1 MGRIDSELDTI
12 KTHRYGEEVRMAIHD
27 ALDKLEKTSGG
38 SSNNAF
44 KNVAININ
52 TNGVVTAKHM
62 TLEEE
67 IKYSKVNESYW
78 GEIDKTTNTSYKSS
92 KHLYNLIQEGEFDPS
107 DYSTLD
113 LTCCPWGIGYSNAGS
128 VGGSFLMRSGENLEE
143 RDSGYLSRLE
153 IISYGKHNNPFSIS
167 ILDITNATTR
177 VPPKHRLMGMC
188 GGDSSGRVI
197 SLANYDNGA
206 GITRDSLSVSL
217 NSSTYTPLLYFE
229 YNNTRIAI
237 TTIHMWNRKK
247 RSWKSYSNFLEFE
260 PEEGYDYKD
269 YYVYKIYFSIYF
281 RDKTGNLV
289 WRGSNGII
297 MPLGLCDHNE
307 VLDNSYFGAATDV
320 LPIPVWNAIGDGG
333 DMATND
339 GSPTTST
346 NAIPVAITSSMNYSG
361 AGMRCWGRYSNA
373 EHEYEIK
380 NKLYSEDNLKYKCT
394 PICQY
399 TNSGITAE
407 LEINSHL
414 PGSTSSGV
422 SLSVPIIYEFEDYD
436 QNDPNINVNDIKN
449 RWIEMI
455 NHEIA
460 FFGLPFQWGT
470 ESFGEFGDAS
480 VYIPIFDEHL
490 ITTGDYEN
498 GSDSLALPNA
508 KWHNVFDNSMPAYDP
523 FYQPEEVNS

>member
-1 MGRIDSELDTI
+1 MGRIDSELNTI

-38 SSNNAF
+38 SSNKAF

-78 GEIDKTTNTSYKSS
+78 GEIDKTTDKSYKSS
-92 KHLYNLIQEGEFDPS
+92 KRLSNLIQEGTFDPS
-107 DYSTLD
+107 NYSTLD

-128 VGGSFLMRSGENLEE
+128 VGGSFLMRSGENLDE
-143 RDSGYLSRLE
+143 RDPGYLSRLE

-167 ILDITNATTR
+167 INTISNATTR
-177 VPPKHRLMGMC
+177 VPPKHRLTGMC
-188 GGDSSGRVI
+188 EGASNGDVI
-197 SLANYDNGA
+197 SLANYDNGIPIPR
-206 GITRDSLSVSL
+206 GTSG
-217 NSSTYTPLLYFE
+217 NSSQYKPLLYFE
-229 YNNTRIAI
+229 YNNIRIAI

-247 RSWKSYSNFLEFE
+247 RSWTVYRNFLEFE

-281 RDKTGNLV
+281 RGKTGNLT
-289 WRGSNGII
+289 WSGPYGII
-297 MPLGLCDHNE
+297 MPLGLCEHNA
-307 VLDNSYFGAATDV
+307 VLDNSYFGAPTDV
-320 LPIPVWNAIGDGG
+320 LPVPVWNMIGDGG
-333 DMATND
+333 DMFTND
-339 GSPTTST
+339 FQPITTT
-346 NAIPVAITSSMNYSG
+346 LGIPVAITSSMSYAG

-399 TNSGITAE
+399 SGSEGTAE
-407 LEINSHL
+407 LEIGSHL
-414 PGSTSSGV
+414 PGSTSSSV
-422 SLSVPIIYEFEDYD
+422 NLSVPIIYEFEDYD

-455 NHEIA
+455 NHEVA

-470 ESFGEFGDAS
+470 ESFGKLGDAS

-490 ITTGDYEN
+490 ITTGDYKN
-498 GSDSLALPNA
+498 GLDSLTLPNA

-523 FYQPEEVNS
+523 FYQPEEVNG